1 MTLLSKSVV
10 RRRTRAIGGAPQQFL
25 ALVVALVVNTVL
37 AEAQALPPG
46 VERGASI
53 AGITEYTFPNGLRVL
68 LLPDPSSSTVTV
80 NATYLVGSRHEGYGE
95 TGMAHLLEHLLFITS
110 TNGVDIKQEL
120 ENHGARWNGTTW
132 YDRTNYYETV
142 NASDANLRWALE
154 LEAERMQHMRIDQE
168 VLDTEMTVVRNEFE
182 RGENSVTGVLEERVF
197 STAYLWHNYGKSTI
211 GSRSDIEAVTAEKL
225 ADFYRRYYRPDNA
238 VLIVAGRMDPS
249 NTLAMIAE
257 TLGAIPSPDVPVE
270 PTYTL
275 EPPQDGERTVHLR
288 RVGSGQNLMIAYH
301 TPAMAHPDA
310 AALEVLSGILA
321 GAGTGRLELAL
332 EDTGKAL
339 SVSAALYELH
349 DPGVMLV
356 SANLNA
362 EQSIEEVQSILL
374 STLDDLAR
382 DGPTADEVERARTR
396 ILQRMD
402 RMIADSRRFAM
413 SLTESAAAGDWR
425 LLFTNYE
432 GIRQVTREDV
442 QGVAERYL
450 KASNRTVG
458 TFIADPDIERV
469 AIPAALGIDAL
480 LAAYTPNITVEVGE
494 ALDPSP
500 ASLESRIERSKLE
513 SGLRLALLPKETRGG
528 RVQASITF
536 RYGNESTLV
545 GRDAAADLASALVL
559 RGTRSKSRQQLQNE
573 MQELNATIDVFGGLA
588 RVTASIST
596 TSENLIPAM
605 RLATEIL
612 REPAFS
618 EADFD
623 QIRRQRIARLERS
636 LTEPEAL
643 VAETLQRHLS
653 PYPRT
658 DVRYVPTMSE
668 EIDRLRAVSLDDVI
682 RFHQDFYAADEG
694 EVVVVGQ
701 FDARA
706 VEAAADDLLGSWISG
721 RPYGRIVSNYID
733 VERINTDIETPDKE
747 NAQLSAGLRLRMTDS
762 DADYAAMVMANYM
775 FGGGIKARLPDRIR
789 NREGLSYSVG
799 SRFSAPAEGDAAVF
813 SASAIANPLNISSV
827 EASFRDELTRTLRDG
842 FAADEL
848 AAAQQALLDERIGS
862 RSSDAGV
869 LNLIS
874 AREQWGRTL
883 AWDEELD
890 RRLAA
895 LTVDD
900 VNTAFRRHVDAE
912 AVSVVK
918 GGDFRET
925 RAPQ

>member
-1 MTLLSKSVV
+1 MMLLSKSVAL
-10 RRRTRAIGGAPQQFL
+10 RRARAVGGATQQFL
-25 ALVVALVVNTVL
+25 ALVVALVLGAVL

-46 VERGASI
+46 VEQGASI
-53 AGITEYTFPNGLRVL
+53 AGITEYAFPNGLRVL
-68 LLPDPSSSTVTV
+68 LLPDPSSSTITV

-154 LEAERMQHMRIDQE
+154 LEAERMQNMRVDQE

-182 RGENSVTGVLEERVF
+182 RGENSVTRVLEQRVL

-211 GSRSDIEAVTAEKL
+211 GSRSDIEDVTAGKL
-225 ADFYRRYYRPDNA
+225 TDFYRRYYRPDNL
-238 VLIVAGRMDPS
+238 VLIVAGRMAPS
-249 NTLAMIAE
+249 HTLAMIAE
-257 TLGAIPSPDVPVE
+257 TLGTIPSPDAPVA

-275 EPPQDGERTVHLR
+275 EPPQDGERTVNLR
-288 RVGSGQNLMIAYH
+288 RVGSGQNLMVAYH

-310 AALEVLSGILA
+310 ASLEVLSGILT
-321 GAGTGRLELAL
+321 GAGTGRLDLAL
-332 EDTGKAL
+332 EDTGEAL
-339 SVSAALYELH
+339 SVSASVYELH
-349 DPGVMLV
+349 DPGVMIV
-356 SANLNA
+356 SANLND
-362 EQSIEEVQSILL
+362 EQSIEEVQTILL
-374 STLDDLAR
+374 NTLDDLAR
-382 DGPTADEVERARTR
+382 EGPTAEEVERARMR

-402 RMIADSRRFAM
+402 RMMADSRRFAM

-450 KASNRTVG
+450 KVSNRTVG
-458 TFIADPDIERV
+458 TFIAEPDIERAV
-469 AIPAALGIDAL
+469 IPAAPGIDAL
-480 LAAYTPNITVEVGE
+480 LAAYTPNISVEAGE

-500 ASLESRIERSKLE
+500 ARLEARIERSALD
-513 SGLRLALLPKETRGG
+513 SGLRLALLPKKTRGG

-536 RYGNESTLV
+536 RYGNESALV
-545 GRDAAADLASALVL
+545 GRDVTADLAAALLL

-573 MQELNATIDVFGGLA
+573 MQELNATINVNGGLA

-612 REPAFS
+612 REPAFP
-618 EADFD
+618 ETDFD
-623 QIRRQRIARLERS
+623 QVRTQRIARLERS

-643 VAETLQRHLS
+643 VAERLRRNLS

-658 DVRYVPTMSE
+658 DVRYVPTMRE
-668 EIDRLRAVSLDDVI
+668 EIDTLRSVSMNDVI
-682 RFHQDFYAADEG
+682 RFHEDFYAADQG
-694 EVVVVGQ
+694 ELVVVGQ
-701 FDARA
+701 FDTRA
-706 VEAAADDLLGSWISG
+706 VEAAADDLFGSWSG
-721 RPYGRIVSNYID
+721 GQPYDPIVNNYTE
-733 VERINTDIETPDKE
+733 VERINTAIETPDKE
-747 NAQLSAGLRLRMTDS
+747 NAQFSAGLRLRMTDS
-762 DADYAAMVMANYM
+762 DPDYAAMVLANYM
-775 FGGGIKARLPDRIR
+775 FGGGITARLPDRIR

-813 SASAIANPLNISSV
+813 SASAIANPMNISSV
-827 EASFRDELTRTLRDG
+827 EFSFRDELSRTLRDG
-842 FAADEL
+842 FAAEEL
-848 AAAQQALLDERIGS
+848 ATAKQALLDDRRGS
-862 RSSDAGV
+862 RSSDTGV
-869 LNLIS
+869 LNLIA
-874 AREQWGRTL
+874 ARERWGRTL
-883 AWDEELD
+883 AWDETLD

-912 AVSVVK
+912 SVSVVK

-925 RAPQ
+925 GTLQ